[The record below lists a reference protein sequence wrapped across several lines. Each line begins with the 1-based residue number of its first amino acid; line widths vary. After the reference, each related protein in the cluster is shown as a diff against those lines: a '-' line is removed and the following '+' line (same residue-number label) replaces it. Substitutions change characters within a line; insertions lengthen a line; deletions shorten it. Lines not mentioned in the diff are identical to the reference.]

1 MIEVPDYDK
10 MSELESKLFDE
21 YNLSDDA
28 YRIVCDLMTLKEKE
42 GRYWGNLFPEE
53 RKPVDAAYVISILDS
68 IIDKTQTLTSGN
80 VSHHRAAILMI
91 ATSLKNKIKES
102 INETNEHH

>member
-10 MSELESKLFDE
+10 MSELESKLIED
-21 YNLSDDA
+21 YNLPDDA

-53 RKPVDAAYVISILDS
+53 
-68 IIDKTQTLTSGN
+68 
-80 VSHHRAAILMI
+80 
-91 ATSLKNKIKES
+91 KE
-102 INETNEHH
+102 IV